1 MNKPRRYFWKKISL
15 IAILACLGFVLAGCA
30 NDEYSIEKKYWQ
42 AKKQAEK
49 ILRNPHATPPNEL
62 DKAVNNLNVFS
73 EKYPKSNLGIDAEF
87 SIANLY
93 IIKENY
99 DAGRAQL
106 RKIIQKYNKSKEL
119 VAQAIFLIGNS
130 YELQDKWAS
139 ALEQYRKIMQDYSET
154 IKGLEIPIYIAQHY
168 KIKYEPDK
176 MMAALQEAITYYKGI
191 AARHPVTP
199 LSYNMDL
206 LVAQCYMETKDWQ
219 GAIDT
224 LNGMLTTYNGKANF
238 EEILLSLSGIYAQRL
253 NNPAKAK
260 EILEVL
266 LKEYPKS
273 KYAKS
278 AKEII
283 KRLSE
288 NK

>member
-1 MNKPRRYFWKKISL
+1 MNKPAFIKNILSLAIISAFGL
-15 IAILACLGFVLAGCA
+15 LLSGCA
-30 NDEYSIEKKYWQ
+30 NDEYSIEKRYWQ

-49 ILRNPHATPPNEL
+49 ILRNPHATPPNALE
-62 DKAVNNLNVFS
+62 KAVANLNQFG
-73 EKYPKSNLGIDAEF
+73 EKYPKSNLAVDADF

-93 IIKENY
+93 IVKENY
-99 DAGRAQL
+99 DLGRQQL
-106 RKIIQKYNKSKEL
+106 RKLIQKYEKSKEL
-119 VAQAIFLIGNS
+119 TAQAIFLIGNS
-130 YELQDKWAS
+130 YERQDKWAS
-139 ALEQYRKIMQDYSET
+139 ALEQYRTIMQNYSET

-176 MMAALQEAITYYKGI
+176 MIAALQEAITYYKGI
-191 AARHPVTP
+191 AAKHPVTP

-206 LVAQCYMETKDWQ
+206 LVAQCYMEIKDWQ
-219 GAIDT
+219 GAVNT
-224 LNGMLTTYNGKANF
+224 LNGMLATYNGKASF
-238 EEILLSLSGIYAQRL
+238 EEILLSLSGIYSQRL
-253 NNPAKAK
+253 NNPNKAK

-288 NK
+288 QK